1 MSFYPQPYKYQCG
14 PFALKYG
21 LVMLGRFENEKEI
34 GRRAGSTWWYGTDE
48 IGLAKAAKSF
58 DCRMKYFRRESPED
72 ALRVLSN
79 HLRKGLPCILSVDN
93 WEHWFTVINE
103 QQGRFILVDSGL
115 DKVITTYSAR
125 QLVKRWKYVDSEN
138 GFESYDG
145 YALTSNFKPLTKA
158 NFSLEKA
165 RFVMRERSRELAE
178 KWDTYFNDLITI
190 CRPRTPLSK
199 RTISFNEFMRRH
211 EKLLVKQV
219 ANWHGQPSY
228 QELKRILNNMQFV
241 AEVYDLVIH
250 AEDQK
255 KALVDL
261 SSVLMMYA
269 CGKYGMDPIY

>member
-1 MSFYPQPYKYQCG
+1 M
-14 PFALKYG
+14 
-21 LVMLGRFENEKEI
+21 
-34 GRRAGSTWWYGTDE
+34 
-48 IGLAKAAKSF
+48 
-58 DCRMKYFRRESPED
+58 
-72 ALRVLSN
+72 
-79 HLRKGLPCILSVDN
+79 RKGLPCILSVDN

-103 QQGRFILVDSGL
+103 QQGNFILVDSGL
-115 DKVITTYSAR
+115 DKVITTYSSSS
-125 QLVKRWKYVDSEN
+125 LLKRWKYVDSDN

-145 YALTSNFKPLTKA
+145 YALTSKFKPVTKA

-165 RFVMRERSRELAE
+165 RYVMRERSRDLAE
-178 KWDTYFNDLITI
+178 KWDTYFNDLISI

-211 EKLLVKQV
+211 EKLLVKHV
-219 ANWHGQPSY
+219 ANWHGQPTY

-261 SSVLMMYA
+261 TSVLMMYA